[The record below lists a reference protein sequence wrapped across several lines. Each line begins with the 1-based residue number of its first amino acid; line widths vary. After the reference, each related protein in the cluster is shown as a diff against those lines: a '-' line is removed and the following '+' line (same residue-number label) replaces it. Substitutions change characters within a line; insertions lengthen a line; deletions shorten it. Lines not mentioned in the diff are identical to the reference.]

1 MFLSF
6 YINTNEGINWF
17 KKNKNKALGNKDCL
31 FRVIKNNDY
40 Y

>member
-1 MFLSF
+1 MNVSIGL
-6 YINTNEGINWF
+6 